1 MFKPTKTNGAM
12 TSKERKELISR
23 YACEHFGEM
32 ETYVV
37 FKFVTSVIKERFD
50 ECTDEEV
57 IEIIK
62 EEYPWMLEP

>member
-1 MFKPTKTNGAM
+1 M
-12 TSKERKELISR
+12 TSKEREELISR
-23 YACEHFGEM
+23 YACELYGEM

-37 FKFVTSVIKERFD
+37 FKFVTSVIKERFVD
-50 ECTDEEV
+50 CNDQEI